1 MKKINLYIFLF
12 AVLLC
17 IDGGMA
23 KAKEADDINP
33 GFVKLIGIDAEAA
46 AEGVTVQAQTS
57 KDIVIF
63 RFDLKTWGKG
73 MIRLSDA
80 RGKILLEKE
89 IKDWD
94 VRINLQDAMPGFYSI
109 TVEKEHLLEVVEIR
123 KE

>member
-1 MKKINLYIFLF
+1 MKKLKLSILLFLVF
-12 AVLLC
+12 LGVT
-17 IDGGMA
+17 GGLV
-23 KAKEADDINP
+23 KAKEGKYINP
-33 GFVKLIGIDAEAA
+33 PFVQLIGIDTEA

-57 KDIVIF
+57 KDIIIF

-94 VRINLQDAMPGFYSI
+94 VRINLQDALPGFYSI
-109 TVEKEHLLEVVEIR
+109 TLEKGHLLEIVEIR